1 MISFFDAFS
10 NRTLPVIIMP
20 FKNSK
25 KEHLVDQLFQELEIL
40 TKSQINVGITSC
52 LPLHSPHLFLF
63 FIFPLSPSVPL
74 EWVRPRVEGVEDEE
88 EE

>member
-1 MISFFDAFS
+1 
-10 NRTLPVIIMP
+10 MP
-20 FKNSK
+20 FKNFK
-25 KEHLVDQLFQELEIL
+25 KEHLVDQLEIL
-40 TKSQINVGITSC
+40 TKSQIILGITSC

-63 FIFPLSPSVPL
+63 FILPLSPSVPL